1 MLLPAIKELTF
12 KLLTSA
18 CSFEVDCCRMSLA
31 GASSLSL
38 MHFAL
43 ALPSMSTTVSRAA
56 SRSSTYLEH
65 SKISSPSA
73 GDGESCLCGSQSFA
87 VCETGCGAKLPYFGC
102 CLKTLA
108 TIFDTRSG
116 FARPYLC
123 ARVCTPP
130 SMTSAVERRRPGGK
144 RCRLRSETRRDCTTA
159 QRLQGRDV
167 KQLWHVEEPVLVNDV
182 PEHARG
188 YELGLGLP

>member
-65 SKISSPSA
+65 SKISCHQREMGNLVCA
-73 GDGESCLCGSQSFA
+73 DLNVLQCVNWVWCKTALLWLLLEDIGDH
-87 VCETGCGAKLPYFGC
+87 
-102 CLKTLA
+102 
-108 TIFDTRSG
+108 
-116 FARPYLC
+116 
-123 ARVCTPP
+123 
-130 SMTSAVERRRPGGK
+130 
-144 RCRLRSETRRDCTTA
+144 LR
-159 QRLQGRDV
+159 
-167 KQLWHVEEPVLVNDV
+167 H
-182 PEHARG
+182 
-188 YELGLGLP
+188 